1 MARAAAQT
9 KVLTDY
15 YRPLAASLDAP
26 RARLAAVRRELE
38 AIQIPTAMVLRERAG
53 SEPPST
59 LLRVRGSYMS
69 PGERVYAATP
79 AFLPP
84 IPEGRPRNR
93 LGLAYWLVDDENPLT
108 ARVAMNRSWEQRFG
122 RGLVPAGEAFGT
134 HGAPPPQPALLAPPA
149 TPL

>member
-84 IPEGRPRNR
+84 IPEGRPRNP
-93 LGLAYWLVDDENPLT
+93 LGLAYWLGAAENPLP
-108 ARVAMNRSWEQRFG
+108 APPPLNRSW
-122 RGLVPAGEAFGT
+122 
-134 HGAPPPQPALLAPPA
+134 HQPFVRRLLFPTA
-149 TPL
+149 